1 MRIRNTK
8 SFIQDT
14 NEISFIKLLK
24 LISGVVFISVLI
36 SILSLLALSTVETLP
51 QQSDLLISIFLGA
64 SLCLIGLL
72 FIIIRQIIRLFVEKK
87 QKKAGSQLQMRLAV
101 LFGLLTVFPSII
113 VASFAVSVVD
123 YSLRGWFS
131 ERISIAVNDSVTI
144 ADAYLEEHTR
154 SIRGQVLAMAN
165 DVNRD
170 GLKLAQNKQIFNRFI
185 TDQVG
190 IRNLSEAVIVDG
202 TGQIIAKSR
211 FAFSIIFSELDSDW
225 LDRARND
232 EVVITRT
239 DDNTKIQALVKLNN
253 FVDAYLLVG
262 RFIDSDVLQAV
273 DKTRLAVSDYQSLSI
288 RQFDLQISMAAIFA
302 VISLFLLLS
311 ALWIGLSLSSAITK
325 PLRGIILV
333 ADSVRAGDLNSR
345 VDIKTDLD
353 EISLLGISFNRM
365 MDDLSSTQRQLVHAN
380 KQLDQR
386 REFTEAVLSGVSSG
400 VIGLTNKGI
409 ITLPNTA
416 ACSLLGYTKQQLI
429 GSQLTDILPE
439 FSELFDVI
447 KQGKKRKHN
456 AELMIV
462 RNEQQLFLQA
472 GITSEEIEKRI
483 VGYVVTFDDV
493 TDLLSA
499 QRKAAWSDIARRIAH
514 EIKNPLTPI
523 ELAADRLLKKYRP
536 EDPKKAE
543 QFDQFLTIISR
554 QVGDIGRLVDE
565 FSSFA
570 RMPSAV
576 LTKQELTKLIEE
588 QIHLYQDED
597 NQIKILFSK
606 PPEPVFV
613 DADSRLIRQVF
624 ANLFQNSIDILKES
638 KVEKSTIW
646 VNLRN
651 DWTSVYI
658 DIRDNGPGFRTKNLS
673 KLFEP
678 YVTGRDAGTGLG
690 LAIVQKIIQEHSGQI
705 KLQNHSEGG
714 AQIEISIPL
723 SGEKSS
729 KGNKK

>member
-1 MRIRNTK
+1 MQFRITK
-8 SFIQDT
+8 SLLPDT
-14 NEISFIKLLK
+14 SETSFRKLLQ
-24 LISGVVFISVLI
+24 LIAAVVLISVLF
-36 SILSLLALSTVETLP
+36 SIFSFLALSTVETLP
-51 QQSDLLISIFLGA
+51 QQSELLLSIFAVA
-64 SLCLIGLL
+64 SLCLVGLL
-72 FIIIRQIIRLFVEKK
+72 FLIVRQIIRLFVEKRRK
-87 QKKAGSQLQMRLAV
+87 QAGSQLQLRLAV
-101 LFGLLTVFPSII
+101 LFGVITVFPSII

-131 ERISIAVNDSVTI
+131 ERISTAVNDSVTI

-154 SIRGQVLAMAN
+154 SVRGQVLAMAN

-190 IRNLSEAVIVDG
+190 IRNLSEAVILDG

-211 FAFSIIFSELDSDW
+211 FAFSIIFSDFNSEW
-225 LDRARND
+225 LERARND

-239 DDNTKIQALVKLNN
+239 EDNTKIQALVKLNN

-262 RFIDSDVLQAV
+262 RFIDSDVLEAV

-311 ALWIGLSLSSAITK
+311 ALWTGLSLSGAITN
-325 PLRGIILV
+325 PLRGIISV
-333 ADSVRAGDLNSR
+333 ADAVRAGNLNSR

-353 EISLLGISFNRM
+353 EIALLGSSFNRM
-365 MDDLSSTQRQLVHAN
+365 MDDLSSSQRQLVQAN

-400 VIGLTNKGI
+400 VIGLTREGTV
-409 ITLPNTA
+409 TLPNTA
-416 ACSLLGYTKQQLI
+416 ACSLLDYSKEQMI
-429 GSQLTDILPE
+429 GSQLTDVLPE
-439 FSELFDVI
+439 FAELFSAI
-447 KQGKKRKHN
+447 KQENKRQYN
-456 AELMIV
+456 TEVMIV
-462 RNEQQLFLQA
+462 RSEQQLFLQA
-472 GITSEEIEKRI
+472 GITSEKVEGRI
-483 VGYVVTFDDV
+483 VGYIVTFDDV
-493 TDLLSA
+493 TELLSA

-523 ELAADRLLKKYRP
+523 ELAADRLKKKYRP
-536 EDPKKAE
+536 NDPVKGE

-570 RMPSAV
+570 RMPAAI
-576 LTKQELTKLIEE
+576 LKKQEISALVEE
-588 QIHLYQDED
+588 QIQLYQNEAEEI
-597 NQIKILFSK
+597 QISISK
-606 PPEPVFV
+606 SSQPTYI
-613 DADSRLIRQVF
+613 DADSGLIRQVI
-624 ANLFQNSIDILKES
+624 ANLLQNAIDSLKENNVLNPTIIIDLKCDS
-638 KVEKSTIW
+638 ST
-646 VNLRN
+646 
-651 DWTSVYI
+651 VYLNI
-658 DIRDNGPGFRTKNLS
+658 IDNGPGFQTKNLT

-690 LAIVQKIIQEHSGQI
+690 LAIAQKIIHDHGGQI
-705 KLQNHSEGG
+705 KLQNHHKGG
-714 AQIEISIPL
+714 AHITVSIPL
-723 SGEKSS
+723 SGEQIS
-729 KGNKK
+729 KDDAK

>member
-24 LISGVVFISVLI
+24 LISGVVLVSVLI

-101 LFGLLTVFPSII
+101 LFGVLTVFPSII

-170 GLKLAQNKQIFNRFI
+170 GLKLAQNKKIFNRFI

-253 FVDAYLLVG
+253 FVDTYLLVG
-262 RFIDSDVLQAV
+262 RFIDSDVLEAV

-409 ITLPNTA
+409 ITLPNIA
-416 ACSLLGYTKQQLI
+416 ACSLLNYTKQQLI

-576 LTKQELTKLIEE
+576 LSKQELTALVEE

-606 PPEPVFV
+606 PPEPIFV
-613 DADSRLIRQVF
+613 DADSGLIRQVF

-638 KVEKSTIW
+638 KSEKSTIW

-705 KLQNHSEGG
+705 KLQNHPEGG

-729 KGNKK
+729 KGGEK

>member
-1 MRIRNTK
+1 MQFRITK
-8 SFIQDT
+8 SLLPDT
-14 NEISFIKLLK
+14 SETSFRKLLQ
-24 LISGVVFISVLI
+24 LIAAVVLISVLF
-36 SILSLLALSTVETLP
+36 SIFSFLALSTVETLP
-51 QQSDLLISIFLGA
+51 QQPELLLSIFAFA
-64 SLCLIGLL
+64 SLCLVGLL
-72 FIIIRQIIRLFVEKK
+72 FLIVRQIIRLFIEKK
-87 QKKAGSQLQMRLAV
+87 RKQAGSQLQLRLAV
-101 LFGLLTVFPSII
+101 LFGVITVFPSII

-131 ERISIAVNDSVTI
+131 ERISTAVNDSVTI

-154 SIRGQVLAMAN
+154 SVRGQVLAMAN

-190 IRNLSEAVIVDG
+190 IRNLSEAVILDG

-211 FAFSIIFSELDSDW
+211 FAFSIIFSDLNREW
-225 LDRARND
+225 LERARND
-232 EVVITRT
+232 EVVISRT
-239 DDNTKIQALVKLNN
+239 EDNTKIQALVKLNN

-262 RFIDSDVLQAV
+262 RFIDSDVLEAV

-311 ALWIGLSLSSAITK
+311 ALWIGLSLSGAITN
-325 PLRGIILV
+325 PLRGIISV
-333 ADSVRAGDLNSR
+333 ADAVRAGNLNSR

-353 EISLLGISFNRM
+353 EISLLGSSFNRM
-365 MDDLSSTQRQLVHAN
+365 MDDLSSSQRQLVHAN

-400 VIGLTNKGI
+400 VIGLTREGI
-409 ITLPNTA
+409 VTLPNTA
-416 ACSLLGYTKQQLI
+416 ACTLLDYSKEQMI
-429 GSQLTDILPE
+429 GSQLTDALPE
-439 FSELFDVI
+439 FAELLSAI
-447 KQGKKRKHN
+447 KQGKKRQYN
-456 AELMIV
+456 TEVMIV
-462 RNEQQLFLQA
+462 RNDQQLFLQA
-472 GITSEEIEKRI
+472 GITSEKIEGRI
-483 VGYVVTFDDV
+483 VGYIVTFDDV

-523 ELAADRLLKKYRP
+523 ELAADRLKKKYRP
-536 EDPKKAE
+536 DDPEKAE

-570 RMPSAV
+570 RMPAAI
-576 LTKQELTKLIEE
+576 LIKQEISALIEE
-588 QIHLYQDED
+588 QIKLYQNEDEV
-597 NQIKILFSK
+597 IRISFSK
-606 PPEPVFV
+606 PPHPIYI
-613 DADSRLIRQVF
+613 DADSGLIRQVV
-624 ANLFQNSIDILKES
+624 ANLLQNAIDSLTEN
-638 KVEKSTIW
+638 KV
-646 VNLRN
+646 VNSLIVVDLRC
-651 DWTSVYI
+651 DSALAFVEI
-658 DIRDNGPGFRTKNLS
+658 KDNGPGFQTKNLA

-690 LAIVQKIIQEHSGQI
+690 LAIAQKIIQDHAGQI
-705 KLQNHSEGG
+705 KLQNHHEGG
-714 AQIEISIPL
+714 AHITISIPL
-723 SGEKSS
+723 SGEKIS
-729 KGNKK
+729 KDDA

>member
-1 MRIRNTK
+1 MLIRNTK

-14 NEISFIKLLK
+14 NEISFIKLLR
-24 LISGVVFISVLI
+24 LISVVVLI
-36 SILSLLALSTVETLP
+36 SILISILSFLALSTVETLP
-51 QQSDLLISIFLGA
+51 KQSDLLIFIFLGV

-72 FIIIRQIIRLFVEKK
+72 FVIIRQIIRLFVEKK

-345 VDIKTDLD
+345 VEIKTDLD

-416 ACSLLGYTKQQLI
+416 ACSLLDYTKQQLI

-576 LTKQELTKLIEE
+576 LTKQELTALVEE

-613 DADSRLIRQVF
+613 DADSGLIRQVF

-729 KGNKK
+729 KDGEK

>member
-1 MRIRNTK
+1 MQFRITK
-8 SFIQDT
+8 SLLPDT
-14 NEISFIKLLK
+14 SETSFRKLLQ
-24 LISGVVFISVLI
+24 LIAAVVLISVLF
-36 SILSLLALSTVETLP
+36 SIFSFLALSTVETLP
-51 QQSDLLISIFLGA
+51 QQSEFLLSIFAIA
-64 SLCLIGLL
+64 SLCLVGLL
-72 FIIIRQIIRLFVEKK
+72 FLIVRQIIRLFIEKK
-87 QKKAGSQLQMRLAV
+87 RKQAGSQLQLRLAV
-101 LFGLLTVFPSII
+101 LFGVITVFPSII

-131 ERISIAVNDSVTI
+131 ERISTAVNDSVTI

-154 SIRGQVLAMAN
+154 SVRGQVLAMAN

-190 IRNLSEAVIVDG
+190 IRNLSEAVILDG

-211 FAFSIIFSELDSDW
+211 FAFSIIFSDLNREW
-225 LDRARND
+225 LERARND
-232 EVVITRT
+232 EVVISRT
-239 DDNTKIQALVKLNN
+239 EDNTKIQALVKLNN

-262 RFIDSDVLQAV
+262 RFIDSDVLEAV

-311 ALWIGLSLSSAITK
+311 ALWIGLSLSGAITN
-325 PLRGIILV
+325 PLRGIISV
-333 ADSVRAGDLNSR
+333 ADAVRAGNLNSR

-353 EISLLGISFNRM
+353 EISLLGSSFNRM
-365 MDDLSSTQRQLVHAN
+365 MDDLSSSQRQLVHAN

-400 VIGLTNKGI
+400 VIGLTREGI
-409 ITLPNTA
+409 VTLPNTA
-416 ACSLLGYTKQQLI
+416 ACTLLDYSKEQMI
-429 GSQLTDILPE
+429 GSQLTDALPE
-439 FSELFDVI
+439 FAELLSAI
-447 KQGKKRKHN
+447 KQGKKRQYN
-456 AELMIV
+456 TEVMIV
-462 RNEQQLFLQA
+462 RNDQQLFLQA
-472 GITSEEIEKRI
+472 GITSEKIEGRI
-483 VGYVVTFDDV
+483 VGYIVTFDDV

-523 ELAADRLLKKYRP
+523 ELAADRLKKKYRP
-536 EDPKKAE
+536 DDPEKAE

-570 RMPSAV
+570 RMPAAI
-576 LTKQELTKLIEE
+576 LTKQEISALIEE
-588 QIHLYQDED
+588 QIKLYQNEDEL
-597 NQIKILFSK
+597 IRISFSK
-606 PPEPVFV
+606 PPHPIYI
-613 DADSRLIRQVF
+613 DADSGLIRQVV
-624 ANLFQNSIDILKES
+624 ANLLQNAIDSLTEN
-638 KVEKSTIW
+638 KV
-646 VNLRN
+646 VNSLIMVDLRC
-651 DWTSVYI
+651 DSALAFI
-658 DIRDNGPGFRTKNLS
+658 EIKDNGPGFQTKNLA

-690 LAIVQKIIQEHSGQI
+690 LAIAQKIIQDHAGQI
-705 KLQNHSEGG
+705 KLQNHHEGG
-714 AQIEISIPL
+714 AHITISIPL
-723 SGEKSS
+723 SGEKIS
-729 KGNKK
+729 KDDA

>member
-1 MRIRNTK
+1 MQFRITK
-8 SFIQDT
+8 SLLPDT
-14 NEISFIKLLK
+14 SETSFRKLLQ
-24 LISGVVFISVLI
+24 LIAAVVLISVLF
-36 SILSLLALSTVETLP
+36 SIFSFLALSTVETLP
-51 QQSDLLISIFLGA
+51 QQSELLLSIFAIA
-64 SLCLIGLL
+64 SLCLVGLL
-72 FIIIRQIIRLFVEKK
+72 FLIVRQIIRLFIEKK
-87 QKKAGSQLQMRLAV
+87 RKQAGSQLQLRLAV
-101 LFGLLTVFPSII
+101 LFGVITVFPSII

-131 ERISIAVNDSVTI
+131 ERISTAVNDSVTI

-154 SIRGQVLAMAN
+154 SVRGQVLAMAN

-190 IRNLSEAVIVDG
+190 IRNLSEAVILDG

-211 FAFSIIFSELDSDW
+211 FAFSIIFSDLNREW
-225 LDRARND
+225 LERARND
-232 EVVITRT
+232 EVVISRT
-239 DDNTKIQALVKLNN
+239 EDNTKIQALVKLNN

-262 RFIDSDVLQAV
+262 RFIDSDVLEAV

-311 ALWIGLSLSSAITK
+311 ALWIGLSLSGAITN
-325 PLRGIILV
+325 PLRGIISV
-333 ADSVRAGDLNSR
+333 ADAVRAGNLNSR

-353 EISLLGISFNRM
+353 EISLLGSSFNRM
-365 MDDLSSTQRQLVHAN
+365 MDDLSSSQRQLVHAN

-400 VIGLTNKGI
+400 VIGLTREGI
-409 ITLPNTA
+409 VTLPNTA
-416 ACSLLGYTKQQLI
+416 ACTLLDYSKEQMI
-429 GSQLTDILPE
+429 GSQLTDALPE
-439 FSELFDVI
+439 FAELLSAI
-447 KQGKKRKHN
+447 KQGKKRQYN
-456 AELMIV
+456 TEVMIV
-462 RNEQQLFLQA
+462 RNDQQLFLQA
-472 GITSEEIEKRI
+472 GITSEKIEGRI
-483 VGYVVTFDDV
+483 VGYIVTFDDV

-523 ELAADRLLKKYRP
+523 ELAADRLKKKYRP
-536 EDPKKAE
+536 DDPEKAE

-570 RMPSAV
+570 RMPAAI
-576 LTKQELTKLIEE
+576 LIKQEISALIEE
-588 QIHLYQDED
+588 QIKLYQNEDEL
-597 NQIKILFSK
+597 IRISFSK
-606 PPEPVFV
+606 PPHPIYI
-613 DADSRLIRQVF
+613 DADSGLIRQVV
-624 ANLFQNSIDILKES
+624 ANLLQNAIDSLTEN
-638 KVEKSTIW
+638 KV
-646 VNLRN
+646 VNSLIMVDLRC
-651 DWTSVYI
+651 DSALAFI
-658 DIRDNGPGFRTKNLS
+658 EIKDNGPGFQTKNLA

-690 LAIVQKIIQEHSGQI
+690 LAIAQKIIQDHAGQI
-705 KLQNHSEGG
+705 KLQNHHEGG
-714 AQIEISIPL
+714 AHITISIPL
-723 SGEKSS
+723 SGEKIS
-729 KGNKK
+729 KDDA